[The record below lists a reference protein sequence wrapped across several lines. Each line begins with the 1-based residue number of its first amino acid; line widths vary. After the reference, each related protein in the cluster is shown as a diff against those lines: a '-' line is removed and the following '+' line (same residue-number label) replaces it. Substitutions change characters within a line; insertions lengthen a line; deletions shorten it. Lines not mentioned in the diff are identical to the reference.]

1 MHPEYETTRHAV
13 PERVPIHSS
22 ATALDTERR
31 RVAAG
36 FDARQRPAKTFVQRN
51 RLHIRSILLVFMAGS
66 ILFTDRGFYETP
78 LGTMLYALGCLGIMT
93 GALGRFWC
101 YVYNSG
107 ARSKTVITMGPYA
120 ACRNPIYVCSIV
132 VAASVGL
139 LSESIVL
146 AILFA
151 GGASLFYL
159 QIIAGEEKKLAW
171 LHGDVYTAYRAGTS
185 KFIPRFERLL
195 PGIVERVPGEV
206 LMRKIPKLILMG
218 LIFPAVE
225 IFNGLHDLLGR
236 GVVHIF

>member
-1 MHPEYETTRHAV
+1 MHPEYETTRHAAS
-13 PERVPIHSS
+13 RMSHTRSS
-22 ATALDTERR
+22 ATALD
-31 RVAAG
+31 AG
-36 FDARQRPAKTFVQRN
+36 VGRNEPGIVEFKRPAKTFVQRN
-51 RLHIRSILLVFMAGS
+51 RIQIRSMLLASMAGA
-66 ILFTDRGFYETP
+66 ILFTDRSLYETL
-78 LGTMLYALGCLGIMT
+78 LGNALYVLGCLGLMT

-107 ARSKTVITMGPYA
+107 ARSKTVITAGPYA
-120 ACRNPIYVCSIV
+120 VCRNPIYCCSIV

-139 LSESIVL
+139 ISQSIVL

-171 LHGDVYTAYRAGTS
+171 LHGDVYLSYRASTS
-185 KFIPRFERLL
+185 KFIPRFARLL

-218 LIFPAVE
+218 LIIPAVE
-225 IFNGLHDLLGR
+225 VFNTLHDVFGR

>member
-1 MHPEYETTRHAV
+1 MNPEYETTHHAV
-13 PERVPIHSS
+13 PERLPVHSS

-36 FDARQRPAKTFVQRN
+36 FDAWKRPGKTFVQKN
-51 RLHIRSILLVFMAGS
+51 RLQIRSLLLAFMAGS
-66 ILFTDRGFYETP
+66 ILFTDRGLYETP
-78 LGTMLYALGCLGIMT
+78 LGTALYVLGCLGIMT

-107 ARSKTVITMGPYA
+107 ARSKTVIMAGPYA
-120 ACRNPIYVCSIV
+120 ACRNPIYGCSIV

-171 LHGDVYTAYRAGTS
+171 LHGDAYTAYRARTS
-185 KFIPRFERLL
+185 KFIPRFARLL

-218 LIFPAVE
+218 LIIPAVE
-225 IFNGLHDLLGR
+225 IFNTLHDMLGR